1 MNIKALHEKYKD
13 DASPSVELQIRW
25 LKRIGFEPHQIDQA
39 MLTVY
44 SEIERG
50 EKTFKNGSELNLYL
64 KDTAAKIRTEELSAY
79 ITKLEG
85 FETKLRKKIEDELNS
100 RKKEPW
106 YKRLVARF
114 RG

>member
-1 MNIKALHEKYKD
+1 MDIKKLHEKYKD

-39 MLTVY
+39 VIMVY

-64 KDTAAKIRTEELSAY
+64 KDVANKIRSEEATIY
-79 ITKLEG
+79 ISKLEE
-85 FETKLRKKIEDELNS
+85 FEAKMRKKWDEDL
-100 RKKEPW
+100 KKQKPW
-106 YKRLVARF
+106 YRRLI
-114 RG
+114 G